1 MARVIH
7 ALDVDANTGT
17 IYPEPFRSRIA
28 GRAKRKLGDA
38 VGLKNFGV
46 NLTTLAPGAASA
58 LRHWHSH
65 QDELVY
71 VVEGELTL
79 ITESGEQVLTAG
91 MVAGFPGGDP
101 DAHQLVNRGD
111 EAASYLEIGDRSPDT
126 TVYPDDDIAAEMV
139 DGKWVFY
146 SKDGRPYG

>member
-1 MARVIH
+1 MARVIR
-7 ALDVDANTGT
+7 ALDVNAITGT

-65 QDELVY
+65 QDELIY

-79 ITESGEQVLTAG
+79 ITEAGEQVLTAG
-91 MVAGFPGGDP
+91 MVAGFPGGEP

-139 DGKWVFY
+139 DGKWMFY
-146 SKDGRPYG
+146 RKDGRPYG